1 MAAFSKSVAK
11 ELKELEE
18 NVKRLEVA
26 NVPLNSTRIIGEG
39 SSALVFDFNLRGKPA
54 AVKKFKQPLPKKLI
68 LRAAASLISLSNKN
82 IVRFRGYSLRPAALI
97 FEKCEVWLDETTCVH
112 TLKELVNEFNDHDY
126 YNLKER
132 VAYIM
137 QICEGLKYLH
147 EMNVLHTDL
156 KPTNI
161 LVKGVKETITIK
173 LADFNEVK
181 RFKETCLSTLTHSLK
196 GM

>member
-112 TLKELVNEFNDHDY
+112 TLKELMNEFNDHDY
-126 YNLKER
+126 
-132 VAYIM
+132 
-137 QICEGLKYLH
+137 
-147 EMNVLHTDL
+147 
-156 KPTNI
+156 
-161 LVKGVKETITIK
+161 
-173 LADFNEVK
+173 
-181 RFKETCLSTLTHSLK
+181 
-196 GM
+196 